1 MKTMVRFKKES
12 GRKRYVAYIT
22 SNVSIVDND
31 VPNVNDDEVITNIRD
46 KASSKRNEIKLLV
59 RVLKQEPFHQII
71 NELINRMNIEK
82 LSCDILNGVAIP
94 PKQTIQYIR
103 NHCK

>member
-1 MKTMVRFKKES
+1 MVRFKKES

-46 KASSKRNEIKLLV
+46 KANSKRKEIKLLV
-59 RVLKQEPFHQII
+59 KVLKQEPLHQII
-71 NELINRMNIEK
+71 NELINRINIEK
-82 LSCDILNGVAIP
+82 LSYDILNGVAIP
-94 PKQTIQYIR
+94 PKQTIQ
-103 NHCK
+103 